1 MLKVGSCFSGI
12 GCWELGLKYL
22 EIEHSQEFCVEY
34 DKYPYAS
41 YKAIHGDIK
50 NYNDVTK
57 VDGDEVEDID
67 LFTYSPPCQA
77 FSVAGKGL
85 GTDDHRGVLFFDAL
99 RIIQHKQPKLC
110 IMENVK
116 GLVGKKHKETFES
129 ILQCLTLAGYTNYWK
144 VLNTKNYGIPQ
155 NRERVFIVSI
165 RNDIDKGF
173 EFPVPFDNGL
183 RLKDLLEDEVDEKFY
198 LSDKIVDGFI
208 HNKYSEN
215 SNQVGSLTIQGRYES
230 ALRVYGIDG
239 VAPACNTCAGGGL
252 ETKVLIPQATKQGFT
267 VRVELPCICASRGRN
282 IENPSDRTVG
292 IETEQRLEFNQN
304 GTSNA
309 LTSVQKDNYV
319 VDGGFR
325 IRKLTP
331 KECFRLQNIKD
342 EDFEKAEKVNSNS
355 QLYKQA
361 GNGISV
367 NVPMYIY
374 KQLQKFGYIE
384 RKQYENF

>member
-22 EIEHSQEFCVEY
+22 EIEHSQEFCIEY

-57 VDGDEVEDID
+57 VEGDEVEDID

-77 FSVAGKGL
+77 FSIAGKGL
-85 GTDDHRGVLFFDAL
+85 GVDDHRGVLFFDAL

-173 EFPVPFDNGL
+173 EFPAPFDNGL

-198 LSDKIVDGFI
+198 LTDDSCLSANAALAPTDNTIKI
-208 HNKYSEN
+208 
-215 SNQVGSLTIQGRYES
+215 L
-230 ALRVYGIDG
+230 
-239 VAPACNTCAGGGL
+239 
-252 ETKVLIPQATKQGFT
+252 QATKQGFIECEVGGVFDNSFPDSKT
-267 VRVELPCICASRGRN
+267 RRGRVQ
-282 IENPSDRTVG
+282 ENGQICPTL
-292 IETEQRLEFNQN
+292 Q
-304 GTSNA
+304 TSN
-309 LTSVQKDNYV
+309 
-319 VDGGFR
+319 
-325 IRKLTP
+325 
-331 KECFRLQNIKD
+331 
-342 EDFEKAEKVNSNS
+342 
-355 QLYKQA
+355 
-361 GNGISV
+361 GIVS
-367 NVPMYIY
+367 
-374 KQLQKFGYIE
+374 G
-384 RKQYENF
+384 

>member
-22 EIEHSQEFCVEY
+22 GIEHSQEFCIEY

-57 VDGDEVEDID
+57 VEGDEVEDID

-77 FSVAGKGL
+77 FSIAGKGL
-85 GTDDHRGVLFFDAL
+85 GVDDHRGVLFFDAL

-165 RNDIDKGF
+165 QNDIDKGF
-173 EFPVPFDNGL
+173 EFPVAFDNGL

-208 HNKYSEN
+208 EGLSP
-215 SNQVGSLTIQGRYES
+215 TIDS
-230 ALRVYGIDG
+230 M
-239 VAPACNTCAGGGL
+239 GGGNRQP
-252 ETKVLIPQATKQGFT
+252 KVLIPQATKQGFIECEIGGVFDNSFPDSKT
-267 VRVELPCICASRGRN
+267 RRGRVQENGQICPTLQTSNGIVRVEPKIS
-282 IENPSDRTVG
+282 E
-292 IETEQRLEFNQN
+292 
-304 GTSNA
+304 
-309 LTSVQKDNYV
+309 
-319 VDGGFR
+319 GFR

-331 KECFRLQNIKD
+331 KETWRLQNIKD

-367 NVPMYIY
+367 NVPMEIY
-374 KQLQKFGYIE
+374 KQLQEFRYIE
-384 RKQYENF
+384 RN